1 MYFIIALSTL
11 STILS
16 TFLYVFITRQWFKPE
31 YDTLKY
37 IIGWYG
43 LKTYTKLNMY
53 VKKIYKIKNYF
64 YSTNDDML
72 DIYFI
77 SNGCKVH
84 NISNKNDDLCN
95 IPTYDFICYEVDK
108 EDEHK
113 YLVVR
118 DNISKELLSKVEDIE
133 KSNVRFLAP
142 QIIIDKSTTLI
153 DFTQNIYL
161 INNKI
166 FSRPFITWYM
176 DAFHKSFLD
185 NKQEYSI
192 RFFDN
197 KMDFIQMNSE
207 QCVILGKD
215 TYEIVKYEREIA
227 CEPEACETDTEA
239 CETDTC
245 ETDEEACETDTCE
258 TDTCETD
265 EEAHDDSST
274 SEADESSKQESN
286 STLHI
291 TQERGC

>member
-1 MYFIIALSTL
+1 MYFFIALSTL
-11 STILS
+11 SSILF
-16 TFLYVFITRQWFKPE
+16 TFLFLRQWFKPE

-43 LKTYTKLNMY
+43 LKTYTKINMY
-53 VKKIYKIKNYF
+53 VKKIYKIKKYF
-64 YSTNDDML
+64 YSTNDAIL

-84 NISNKNDDLCN
+84 NISDKNDDLCN
-95 IPTYDFICYEVDK
+95 IPTYDFICYEIDK
-108 EDEHK
+108 EDEPN

-133 KSNVRFLAP
+133 KSNVRFLSP
-142 QIIIDKSTTLI
+142 QIIIDNSATII

-161 INNKI
+161 VGNKL

-176 DAFHKSFLD
+176 DAFHRSFVD
-185 NKQEYSI
+185 NNQEYSI

-215 TYEIVKYEREIA
+215 TYEIVNYERT
-227 CEPEACETDTEA
+227 ACETDAEETA
-239 CETDTC
+239 CETDA
-245 ETDEEACETDTCE
+245 EESACETDACE
-258 TDTCETD
+258 TDAEEESARETDACETD
-265 EEAHDDSST
+265 PCETDPDEESACETDARETDACET
-274 SEADESSKQESN
+274 ESK
-286 STLHI
+286 T
-291 TQERGC
+291 RV